1 MSENPI
7 HHKEGEKTEKMKD
20 QYRVVYGSP
29 TLVEYKI
36 IRREGGLDE
45 KSDEAIRIGLKNS
58 LFAISIYDKEQL
70 IGMGRITGD
79 GAASFQIVD
88 IVVKQNYRRQ
98 GVAKRIMAELTHY
111 LDHNTYPGSYVS
123 LIADEPANK
132 IYAQFGFNYTIAT
145 SHGMIKKY

>member
-1 MSENPI
+1 MSGNPI

-20 QYRVVYGSP
+20 QYRVVYGPP

-98 GVAKRIMAELTHY
+98 GVAKRIMMELTHY

-123 LIADEPANK
+123 LIADEPADK
-132 IYAQFGFNYTIAT
+132 IYVQFGFNYTIAT